1 MYAADGNQ
9 VTANAVQEYTIPPEE
24 GIEGHEAPATDIQ
37 TVNISKNV
45 MRILPIGSRDTMN
58 RTRVPVSRIF
68 DRLRNIPWNSVESN
82 YMTHTGVL
90 ACSDNNYLMIQ
101 DGDLETI
108 SLGILY
114 TSFMV
119 SSLFASSVVTK
130 LGSKNAL
137 LLGTTGYLPD
147 LLIMFAAKGFDS
159 RLQLNVRELDFRG
172 TLLDFIH
179 TSIASLIY
187 LYLKGEYTS

>member
-9 VTANAVQEYTIPPEE
+9 VTANAVQEYTIPPGE
-24 GIEGHEAPATDIQ
+24 GCSVCGASFRAQ
-37 TVNISKNV
+37 VARFV
-45 MRILPIGSRDTMN
+45 VLPFAHS
-58 RTRVPVSRIF
+58 
-68 DRLRNIPWNSVESN
+68 
-82 YMTHTGVL
+82 
-90 ACSDNNYLMIQ
+90 YLTIQ

-119 SSLFASSVVTK
+119 SSLFASSVVTN

-137 LLGTTGYLPD
+137 LLGTTGYLPN

-159 RLQLNVRELDFRG
+159 RLQLNVRELDFRVVAQIVG
-172 TLLDFIH
+172 ELKDDVSSSITVYTYSKRPTVTFILCPP
-179 TSIASLIY
+179 S
-187 LYLKGEYTS
+187 KGLFP

>member
-9 VTANAVQEYTIPPEE
+9 VTANAVQEYTIPPGE
-24 GIEGHEAPATDIQ
+24 GC
-37 TVNISKNV
+37 
-45 MRILPIGSRDTMN
+45 
-58 RTRVPVSRIF
+58 
-68 DRLRNIPWNSVESN
+68 SVCGASFR
-82 YMTHTGVL
+82 
-90 ACSDNNYLMIQ
+90 AQ

-179 TSIASLIY
+179 RLIVI
-187 LYLKGEYTS
+187 LDM